1 MVSNYFLKLEV
12 LYLVMR
18 VVSERRRM
26 LMLWMRRVLGCAAV
40 ACGDDTLGS
49 NNHKGC
55 SFRKYD
61 VLH

>member
-18 VVSERRRM
+18 VAGCIM

-40 ACGDDTLGS
+40 ACGDNTLGG
-49 NNHKGC
+49 NIHKE
-55 SFRKYD
+55 
-61 VLH
+61 